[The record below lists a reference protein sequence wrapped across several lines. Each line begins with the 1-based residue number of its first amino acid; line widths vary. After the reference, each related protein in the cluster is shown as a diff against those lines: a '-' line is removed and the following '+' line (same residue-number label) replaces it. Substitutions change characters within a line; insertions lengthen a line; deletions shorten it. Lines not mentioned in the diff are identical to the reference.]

1 MRSSDASVES
11 GSSGG
16 ILHKSQTSSK
26 KGGHQHHHHH
36 VSAESSGRPNTTP
49 ITSIRVVSSR
59 GAIGLSASGLGQ
71 LVPLGGATATSHD
84 NHSGDFLHEDLD
96 DEDDVMLDDSV
107 NSAASSSPKTAENDN
122 GRIQPHN
129 HSTAQHQQ
137 QQQRHRQH
145 SESYDHD
152 QFDEDEAT
160 PRGGGGG
167 IVSARGGGGGNSFSS
182 HPSGGATPRAKQ
194 INNNNNN
201 NQQQQQSSNTNNR
214 NGAAP
219 SSRKTSTTSN
229 SNNNGGT
236 GGVASSSS
244 AAVVA
249 TAGSSHS
256 KPNSKGGKTANAA
269 VGGGTA
275 QHRTTSSNARRPV
288 TAPDPGSPEPTVKKP
303 PTILQQHQQI
313 QQDIVAQKKKEAAAA
328 GPIKPAAGN
337 ASGGGGA
344 AAPPRVVA
352 KPTTTTTS
360 TSSATNN
367 NNKGNSTPA
376 PVVAVNGKRTQAPP
390 SGPTATSSSS
400 GAGEQPQQQLRVKVS
415 HKAVIG
421 KGSFGVVYQAM
432 NLDTNHII
440 ACKEICLVNKG
451 ANAHSSADQVKQI
464 KQELAMLKQLDHPN
478 IVKCLGEDCDDK
490 FLRIYMEYVTGGSID
505 KFLRI
510 YMEYVTGGSISSI
523 LKMFGSLQEKQ
534 AAIFTHQMLEGLL
547 YLHAKNIC
555 HRDLKGDNLLIDTRG
570 VLKLADFGT
579 AKELASQATSTV
591 AGTAYFMAPEVIQG
605 VGHGVEAD
613 VWSVGC
619 CVIEMITGKPPFF
632 HLKNQ
637 YAIMMHVAENS
648 KSLDDVFP
656 AGVSPECTSFLKR
669 CLIRNPHDRAT
680 VKELLKSRWIQN
692 PPEPPSSSSVPSGR
706 VAGVHVVF

>member
-11 GSSGG
+11 GSSGS
-16 ILHKSQTSSK
+16 ILHKAQPSSK
-26 KGGHQHHHHH
+26 TGGHHHHH
-36 VSAESSGRPNTTP
+36 QHASAESSGRPNTTP

-107 NSAASSSPKTAENDN
+107 NSAASSSPKTTENDN

-129 HSTAQHQQ
+129 HSSAQQQHQQ
-137 QQQRHRQH
+137 QRQRQY

-160 PRGGGGG
+160 PRGGGVG
-167 IVSARGGGGGNSFSS
+167 IVSARGGGGGGHSSTS
-182 HPSGGATPRAKQ
+182 HPTGGATTPRAKQ
-194 INNNNNN
+194 INNNN
-201 NQQQQQSSNTNNR
+201 QQQQQQPSNNNNK

-219 SSRKTSTTSN
+219 SSRKTSTTTSN
-229 SNNNGGT
+229 NNNGGT

-244 AAVVA
+244 SAAVVA
-249 TAGSSHS
+249 TAAGSSHS
-256 KPNSKGGKTANAA
+256 KPNSKGGKATNAA
-269 VGGGTA
+269 PGGGTSA

-313 QQDIVAQKKKEAAAA
+313 QQEIVAQKKKEAAAT
-328 GPIKPAAGN
+328 GQIKPGAGN
-337 ASGGGGA
+337 AGGGGGA
-344 AAPPRVVA
+344 AAAPRVVA
-352 KPTTTTTS
+352 KPTTTTTA
-360 TSSATNN
+360 TSSSTNN
-367 NNKGNSTPA
+367 NNKVNSSSVPV
-376 PVVAVNGKRTQAPP
+376 VVAVNGKRTQPPP
-390 SGPTATSSSS
+390 SGATISSS
-400 GAGEQPQQQLRVKVS
+400 GACEQPQQQLRVKVS

-478 IVKCLGEDCDDK
+478 IVKCLGEDCD
-490 FLRIYMEYVTGGSID
+490 D

-648 KSLDDVFP
+648 KSLDDVQGDGQGTVEVSLDPEP
-656 AGVSPECTSFLKR
+656 AGTAVIVVSIIASHWFVIAFEHANKR
-669 CLIRNPHDRAT
+669 RWWRCDSTR
-680 VKELLKSRWIQN
+680 SRLVGHC
-692 PPEPPSSSSVPSGR
+692 EYSSSRTTEHERG
-706 VAGVHVVF
+706 A